1 MAPMSSK
8 AAAENLIRRATCI
21 SAAVLLFDGA
31 AVDGIS
37 LGSGD
42 VWKCHDQVP
51 ELSDQLHT
59 KFIYVWDTEKSN

>member
-37 LGSGD
+37 LGRGD
-42 VWKCHDQVP
+42 VWKYHDQV
-51 ELSDQLHT
+51 SDQLHT